1 MPKRRRSNDDT
12 GKQPAPAKRSR
23 TGSKRH
29 LLDISDEIL
38 LRILSFLPIKD
49 LLKTECVSRRL
60 HSLATD
66 RGIWKVKYMQTW
78 VRPRLRRLPP
88 AGTGHHDHSVDWKSR
103 FRIKS
108 NWSKGQA
115 RLKEVEVAR
124 PPAPP
129 VIAKVHRGMIFTVDP
144 ANGLRTWSQRDVTK
158 TPKAQTQLHGPSTAT
173 CMTVESIDDTT
184 YILLG
189 FDDGSLSIYI
199 YDHEGQIER
208 RSSHQ
213 SADGSL
219 MAISLA
225 FPYVMTVS
233 RTKYLSLYH
242 CDSKGIQDGN
252 ATDILTIARLQSDA
266 SFAPISVA
274 LRRAPN
280 QVIATI
286 AYAFSRFQFGWCVG
300 LQEIRL
306 TTAGRVM
313 DSRLASTLSRPYTG
327 WSKGDMTTR
336 STSSLPLPLHPQLMN
351 PPTSL
356 SYQHPFL
363 IGTLADNTI
372 ISFLV
377 TSNDEK
383 LEISAGRR
391 LWGHTSAVSGAEVN
405 NRGKAVSISSRGDEM
420 RVWELEP
427 VMATENQPRASTEII
442 AVDALCGGAELL
454 RGRSPTLGF
463 ALGELRREME
473 LTRRWVGFD
482 DEQVVVLGERGQRQI
497 MALYDFT

>member
-1 MPKRRRSNDDT
+1 MPKRRRSDDDV
-12 GKQPAPAKRSR
+12 GKQPTPTKRSR
-23 TGSKRH
+23 TGSKRS

-49 LLKTECVSRRL
+49 LLKAECVSRRL

-66 RGIWKVKYMQTW
+66 RGIWKVKYMQAW
-78 VRPRLRRLPP
+78 VRPRMRRIPS
-88 AGTGHHDHSVDWKSR
+88 AGIGRQDHSVDWKSQ

-115 RLKEVEVAR
+115 KVKEVEVAR
-124 PPAPP
+124 PPTPP

-144 ANGLRTWSQRDVTK
+144 ATGLRVWSQRDVTK
-158 TPKAQTQLHGPSTAT
+158 TSRAQIRLRATSAAT
-173 CMTVESIDDTT
+173 CMAVETIDDTT

-189 FDDGSLSIYI
+189 FDNGSLAIYL
-199 YDHEGQIER
+199 YDR
-208 RSSHQ
+208 RGHFEHRLSHQ
-213 SADGSL
+213 SADGPL
-219 MAISLA
+219 TAISSA
-225 FPYVMTVS
+225 FPYVATVS
-233 RTKYLSLYH
+233 RTKYLSLYQW
-242 CDSKGIQDGN
+242 DSKVTGAGD
-252 ATDILTIARLQSDA
+252 ATNILTIARLQSDA
-266 SFAPISVA
+266 SFAPISVGV
-274 LRRAPN
+274 RRAPTH
-280 QVIATI
+280 VIATI
-286 AYAFSRFQFGWCVG
+286 AYAFSRFQSGWCVG

-306 TTAGRVM
+306 TTTGRLV
-313 DSRLASTLSRPYTG
+313 DSRLASTVGPPYTG

-372 ISFLV
+372 MSFLV
-377 TSNDEK
+377 TSNDQR

-405 NRGKAVSISSRGDEM
+405 NRGKAVSISCHGDEM

-427 VMATENQPRASTEII
+427 VMATESQPRASTRVT
-442 AVDALCGGAELL
+442 AVDAFSGGIGLL
-454 RGRSPTLGF
+454 ARRGPGLGL
-463 ALGELRREME
+463 ALGEMSRELE

-482 DEQVVVLGERGQRQI
+482 DEQVVVLGERNQRQI

>member
-1 MPKRRRSNDDT
+1 MPKRRRSEDDI

-23 TGSKRH
+23 TGSKRN

-60 HSLATD
+60 NSLATD

-78 VRPRLRRLPP
+78 VRPRSRRIPS
-88 AGTGHHDHSVDWKSR
+88 AGPGRQDHSVDWKSQ

-108 NWSKGQA
+108 NWAKGQA
-115 RLKEVEVAR
+115 KVKEVEVAR

-129 VIAKVHRGMIFTVDP
+129 VIAKVHRGMIYTVDP
-144 ANGLRTWSQRDVTK
+144 ATGLRVWSQRDVMK
-158 TPKAQTQLHGPSTAT
+158 TPRAQIWLHATSAAT
-173 CMTVESIDDTT
+173 CMAVETIDDTA
-184 YILLG
+184 YISLG
-189 FDDGSLSIYI
+189 FDDGSLAIYL
-199 YDHEGQIER
+199 YNYRGQFEHR
-208 RSSHQ
+208 FSHQ
-213 SADGSL
+213 SADGPL
-219 MAISLA
+219 VAISLA

-233 RTKYLSLYH
+233 RTKYLSLYQW
-242 CDSKGIQDGN
+242 DLRGIRAGD
-252 ATDILTIARLQSDA
+252 ATHISTIARLQSDA
-266 SFAPISVA
+266 SFAPVSVS
-274 LRRAPN
+274 LRHAPS

-286 AYAFSRFQFGWCVG
+286 AYAFSRFQSGWCIG

-306 TTAGRVM
+306 STAGRLV
-313 DSRLASTLSRPYTG
+313 DSRLASTIGPPYTG

-336 STSSLPLPLHPQLMN
+336 STSSLPLPLHPQLMK

-383 LEISAGRR
+383 LEISAARR

-420 RVWELEP
+420 RVWDLEP
-427 VMATENQPRASTEII
+427 VMTAESQPRASTRIT
-442 AVDALCGGAELL
+442 AVDALPGSAGLL
-454 RGRSPTLGF
+454 ARRGPGLQS
-463 ALGELRREME
+463 ALGEVRRELE
-473 LTRRWVGFD
+473 LIRQWVGFD
-482 DEQVVVLGERGQRQI
+482 DEQVVVLGERDQRQI